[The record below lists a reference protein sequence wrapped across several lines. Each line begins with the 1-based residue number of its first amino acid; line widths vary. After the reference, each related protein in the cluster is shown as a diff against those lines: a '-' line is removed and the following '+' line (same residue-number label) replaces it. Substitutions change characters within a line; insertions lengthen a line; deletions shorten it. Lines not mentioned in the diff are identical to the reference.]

1 MKKRLKCTGPC
12 SNVSQSLHSYVF
24 TPSNTHTY
32 SRHTA
37 GVTLSHVELNES
49 RQRLH
54 VPDERAIWGS
64 RVTARA
70 SRESE
75 VVANGVQK
83 RVFLPVLLLKKKKPA
98 RATKEK
104 LHAIKTFSCLMI
116 LGRVSNERGL
126 EHR

>member
-1 MKKRLKCTGPC
+1 MK
-12 SNVSQSLHSYVF
+12 NVSSAPDHVVTLARVYTLTYPHPVI
-24 TPSNTHTY
+24 NTHTY

-83 RVFLPVLLLKKKKPA
+83 RVFLPMLFKKKKTQPGLQ
-98 RATKEK
+98 KK
-104 LHAIKTFSCLMI
+104 SCMQLKYF
-116 LGRVSNERGL
+116 LA
-126 EHR
+126 

>member
-1 MKKRLKCTGPC
+1 MKCERLLPLIQSGVMNTKESGEKRLKCTGPC

-54 VPDERAIWGS
+54 APDERAISGS

-83 RVFLPVLLLKKKKPA
+83 RVFLPMLFKKKKNSQGYK
-98 RATKEK
+98 RKVT
-104 LHAIKTFSCLMI
+104 C
-116 LGRVSNERGL
+116 N
-126 EHR
+126 